1 MIKLTKRPAP
11 PQPIATE
18 KDYRSNPNFNALV
31 EDCFGKCYICE
42 DRATTLNVE
51 HRVPHRGDDLLKYDW
66 QNLFLSCGHC
76 NNIKGDSYDD
86 ILDPTKCDP
95 EDHIALSMTID
106 SLVEEVLVEVL
117 SNDKSAAQTGN
128 LLKCVYNGGTTA
140 IKEIECANLRNAV
153 SSCLSRF
160 LQYVKGYRDE
170 PDLGYDVIIEKE
182 ISKASPFASF
192 KRKIVRDDVELS
204 AKFSEALI

>member
-1 MIKLTKRPAP
+1 MIKLTKRPTP

-18 KDYRSNPNFNALV
+18 KDYRNNPNFSALV

-42 DRATTLNVE
+42 DKATTLNVE
-51 HRVPHRGDDLLKYDW
+51 HRVPHRGDASLKYDW

-76 NNIKGDSYDD
+76 NNIKRDSYDD
-86 ILDPTKCDP
+86 ILDPTQCDP
-95 EDHIALSMTID
+95 EDHIALSLAID
-106 SLVEEVLVEVL
+106 SLVEEVLVEAL
-117 SNDKSAAQTGN
+117 SSDKSVTQTAN

-140 IKEIECANLRNAV
+140 IKEIECAHLRNAV
-153 SSCLSRF
+153 SGCIARF
-160 LQYVKGYRDE
+160 LQYIKGYRDE

-182 ISKASPFASF
+182 ISRASAFASF

-204 AKFSEALI
+204 AKFSSALI